1 MRPFFVDMPSVAIY
15 TLGCR
20 VNAFESACIAD
31 SARLAGFDVVDWQK
45 GADIGIV
52 NSCALTTLAEAKTRQ
67 EIRIFARKNPQSKIA
82 ITGCYAQTDPESLK
96 LENVK
101 WIVGN
106 KSKADIVNII
116 SQDLQN
122 EMQNDF
128 YNVLLEKTS
137 APDLSAC
144 GNSALSDR
152 MNLKIQDGCDNA
164 CSYCI
169 IPRARGVPRSMDFDD
184 IVGNAKNLVERG
196 VREIVLT
203 GINISKFS
211 TTKGG
216 LVEVIDALNEI
227 KELVRI
233 RIGSIEPPLLPLE
246 AILERAKDSSHKLM
260 PHLHISAQSFSDVVL
275 ERMRRRYKASEF
287 LSMLEKCVSLCP
299 DIAVGG
305 DIICGHPAETQSEF
319 EKTKAIFASSPMAY
333 MHVFTFS
340 PRPKTLAYTM
350 RDVPPVPERKAR
362 ADELREVA
370 KEVKMRFVKSQ
381 LGKKRKLLLEHQ
393 ISSNTYF
400 AHTDNYIPAI
410 VPMSKEGMKNALV
423 SACLKDCDARWQLL
437 VDGVELV

>member
-1 MRPFFVDMPSVAIY
+1 MRPFFVDMASVAIY

-31 SARLAGFDVVDWQK
+31 NARKAGFDVVDWQQ

-67 EIRIFARKNPQSKIA
+67 EIRIFARKNPQCKIA
-82 ITGCYAQTDPESLK
+82 ITGCYAQTSPESVK

-101 WIVGN
+101 WVVGN

-116 SQDLQN
+116 LRDLQSGV
-122 EMQNDF
+122 EEDF
-128 YNVLLEKTS
+128 CKVLLEKTS
-137 APDLSAC
+137 VPELSAC

-164 CSYCI
+164 CAYCI
-169 IPRARGVPRSMDFDD
+169 IPRARGLPQSMDFDA
-184 IVGNAKNLVERG
+184 IVQNAKNLVSRG

-211 TTKGG
+211 TSKGG
-216 LVEVIDALNEI
+216 LVELIDALNEI
-227 KELVRI
+227 KELTRI

-246 AILERAKDSSHKLM
+246 AILERAKDFSHKLM

-287 LSMLEKCVSLCP
+287 LNMVEKCVQLCP

-305 DIICGHPAETQSEF
+305 DIICGHPGETREEF
-319 EKTKAIFASSPMAY
+319 EKTKNIFAMSPMAY

-350 RDVPPVPERKAR
+350 TDVPPTAERKAR

-381 LGKKRKLLLEHQ
+381 LGKIRKLLLEHQ
-393 ISSNTYF
+393 ISGNAYF
-400 AHTDNYIPAI
+400 AHTDNYLPAI
-410 VPMSKEGMKNALV
+410 VPISAEGMKNTLV
-423 SACLKDCDARWQLL
+423 EARLNNCDERGQLL
-437 VDGVELV
+437 VGNVEIA